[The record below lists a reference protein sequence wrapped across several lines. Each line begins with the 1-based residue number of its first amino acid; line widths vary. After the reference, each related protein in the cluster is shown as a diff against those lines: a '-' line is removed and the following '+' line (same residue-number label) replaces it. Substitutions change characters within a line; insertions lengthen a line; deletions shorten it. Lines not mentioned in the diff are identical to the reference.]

1 MTTQRTSTA
10 TAAVTTMRAVVRDQY
25 GAPADVLRL
34 DDVAQPEIGAD
45 EVLVQVRAA
54 GVDRGVWHVLTGLPY
69 PIRLAGF
76 GFRAPKNPV
85 VGTTSPASSSASAAP

>member
-1 MTTQRTSTA
+1 MTRQRTNTA

-45 EVLVQVRAA
+45 EVLVRVRAA

-76 GFRAPKNPV
+76 GFRAPRTLSSEP
-85 VGTTSPASSSASAAP
+85 TSPAS